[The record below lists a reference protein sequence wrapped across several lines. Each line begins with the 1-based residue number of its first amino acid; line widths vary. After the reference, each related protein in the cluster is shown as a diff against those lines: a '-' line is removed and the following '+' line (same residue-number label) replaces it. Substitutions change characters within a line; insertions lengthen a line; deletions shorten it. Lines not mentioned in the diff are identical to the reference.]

1 MKDNI
6 KQQYVRLLVICVILL
21 VFSGCSGERKVQIT
35 LEDIRIMSIQDVYPL
50 ALEKALEWNSDA
62 YLVDISLQFQL
73 QSDTKPL
80 KSTYGFQSRTDS
92 TIWINIY
99 IRESSS
105 GYEIDFDPGEYNEPA
120 RPYSVEIIPDNL
132 TFYETKALRLTF
144 EYGGKDFFDRYDTPE
159 WPLWISL
166 RERFPLGSGELVWV
180 AFFSDVI
187 NRGNMF
193 IYIDPETGEWL
204 EIRENQ
210 PVDGEQI
217 KTPTK

>member
-35 LEDIRIMSIQDVYPL
+35 LEDIRIMSIQDGYPL

-62 YLVDISLQFQL
+62 YLVNIDLRFQL

-80 KSTYGFQSRTDS
+80 KSTYDFQSRNDP
-92 TIWINIY
+92 TIWLIVY
-99 IRESSS
+99 VRELPS
-105 GYEIDFDPGEYNEPA
+105 GYPIDTSPGEFNEP
-120 RPYSVEIIPDNL
+120 RPYSVEIIPDDL
-132 TFYETKALRLTF
+132 PFDETEALRLAF
-144 EYGGKDFFDRYDTPE
+144 GYGGNDFFERFSSPS

-166 RERFPLGSGELVWV
+166 RERFPLGSGELAWV
-180 AFFSDVI
+180 VCFSDDI
-187 NRGNMF
+187 NRGIMF

-217 KTPTK
+217 KTATK